1 MTGGATDDDEG
12 GRSGSDNDGEAVAAA
27 AVDAATVTQK
37 GVFLLTR
44 FYSLI
49 APRQLEVLRQSV
61 WDLEQSL
68 SAFTAELED
77 DDPEDHGPDD
87 QAKGTK

>member
-27 AVDAATVTQK
+27 ALDAATVTQK
-37 GVFLLTR
+37 GVFLLNR

-49 APRQLEVLRQSV
+49 ALRQLEV
-61 WDLEQSL
+61 
-68 SAFTAELED
+68 
-77 DDPEDHGPDD
+77 
-87 QAKGTK
+87 